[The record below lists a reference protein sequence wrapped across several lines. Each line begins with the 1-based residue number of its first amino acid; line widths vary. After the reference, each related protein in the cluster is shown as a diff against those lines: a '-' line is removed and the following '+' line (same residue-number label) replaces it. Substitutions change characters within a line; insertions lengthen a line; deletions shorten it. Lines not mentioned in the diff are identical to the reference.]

1 MHDFQFAHLISVT
14 CVKSQDVAMVFDGS
28 TSMGIGGFWSIKRFA
43 IDMIQLMDVGPGTTR
58 VCLVKFS
65 LETTLVFNL
74 TAFFSSEDMEYAI
87 DALVYSKGASGTYS
101 QAKSGRST
109 LFQAFS

>member
-1 MHDFQFAHLISVT
+1 MHDFQFARLISGT
-14 CVKSQDVAMVFDGS
+14 CVTSAQDVAMVLDGS
-28 TSMGIGGFWSIKRFA
+28 TSMGVGGFWSIKRFA

-65 LETTLVFNL
+65 LETTVVFNF
-74 TAFFSSEDMEYAI
+74 TAFSEEMESAI

-101 QAKSGRST
+101 LAKSWRSS
-109 LFQAFS
+109 LR